1 MIASFQAGRK
11 NAVSKKLSLKGLNRL
26 KYNFRFARSDR
37 ITIKEAGVMDASAIK
52 ELAAELLGRIR
63 EKKPLVHHI
72 TNQVVMNSTANA
84 TLALGASPIMAQA
97 HEEMEALA
105 GICDV
110 LLLNI
115 GTLTTYT
122 LESMLIAGTRMSER
136 GRPVI
141 LDPVGA
147 GATAFRTEAVYKL
160 LSEVKPTVLRGNAS
174 EIKALC
180 PAGGEARIRGVDS
193 LEEVAAVHDHARGLA
208 AEHGMVVAVTGAQDF
223 ITDGR
228 ASYQVANGH
237 PMFSRVTGTGCMA
250 TTACACFLAVAD
262 EPLTAVAA
270 ALACYGLAGEKAAQI
285 SRGPGA
291 FQSDLLDILAGLSPD
306 EILEKLRVF

>member
-1 MIASFQAGRK
+1 MHETGI
-11 NAVSKKLSLKGLNRL
+11 NR
-26 KYNFRFARSDR
+26 
-37 ITIKEAGVMDASAIK
+37 T
-52 ELAAELLGRIR
+52 AAELLNQVR
-63 EKKPLVHHI
+63 EKQPLVHHI
-72 TNQVVMNSTANA
+72 TNLVVMNTTANA
-84 TLALGASPIMAQA
+84 TLALGASPIMAHA
-97 HEEMEALA
+97 HQEMEALA
-105 GICDV
+105 DICAALV
-110 LLLNI
+110 LNI
-115 GTLTTYT
+115 GTLTPYT
-122 LESMLIAGTRMSER
+122 LESMLLAGRRMKA
-136 GRPVI
+136 GGKPVV

-180 PAGGEARIRGVDS
+180 SSGGGARIRGVDS

-208 AEHGMVVAVTGAQDF
+208 AEHGMVVAVTGATDF

-228 ASYQVANGH
+228 ESFQVANGD

-262 EPLTAVAA
+262 EPLSAVTA

-285 SRGPGA
+285 SRGPGS

-306 EILEKLRVF
+306 EIIEKLRVF